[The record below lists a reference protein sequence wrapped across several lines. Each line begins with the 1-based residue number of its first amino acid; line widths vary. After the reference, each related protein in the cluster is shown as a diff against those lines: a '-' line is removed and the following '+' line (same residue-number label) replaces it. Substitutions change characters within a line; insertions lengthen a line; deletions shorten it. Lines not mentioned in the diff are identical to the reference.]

1 MEETL
6 MSANTSTMPTLSPAE
21 QREVIKQDMIGK
33 FWRDDWHGV
42 MDCAADL
49 REHDA
54 YQRGVVSK

>member
-1 MEETL
+1 